1 MTCEHEKQRA
11 AKRKSGLS
19 SRPRSRVDSL
29 TLPQH
34 FPSGAFLHPGRG
46 YVPSAFL
53 VSFLQLMTH
62 ESSPPQV
69 CGLHSTLGSLVKQG
83 LPTSWGGIRSHS
95 SRCPERL
102 ALKRPTLFHVVL
114 ELLFS
119 GRLQEPWEARPLAYG
134 PVIQYSTHIY
144 QERDEP
150 RASPLLL
157 LPLPSSSPAY
167 PRPQSPATCDGGPD
181 AHSRGQRA
189 QRHIHCLAARSFSL
203 PCWSSL
209 PPCPAVLIQH
219 LTQSSADYHT
229 YRSAHPA
236 LSFVYLSLRIW

>member
-1 MTCEHEKQRA
+1 MITRRTKIVIKRDTIFHPLTCKNEKQRSSQVKEWVELK
-11 AKRKSGLS
+11 AKV
-19 SRPRSRVDSL
+19 RVDSL

-69 CGLHSTLGSLVKQG
+69 WGLHSTLGSLVKQG
-83 LPTSWGGIRSHS
+83 LPKSWVGIRSHS
-95 SRCPERL
+95 SSCPERL

-119 GRLQEPWEARPLAYG
+119 RRLQEPWESRPLVYR

-150 RASPLLL
+150 WASPLLL

-189 QRHIHCLAARSFSL
+189 QRHIHCLVTRSSSS
-203 PCWSSL
+203 PCWS
-209 PPCPAVLIQH
+209 
-219 LTQSSADYHT
+219 
-229 YRSAHPA
+229 
-236 LSFVYLSLRIW
+236 